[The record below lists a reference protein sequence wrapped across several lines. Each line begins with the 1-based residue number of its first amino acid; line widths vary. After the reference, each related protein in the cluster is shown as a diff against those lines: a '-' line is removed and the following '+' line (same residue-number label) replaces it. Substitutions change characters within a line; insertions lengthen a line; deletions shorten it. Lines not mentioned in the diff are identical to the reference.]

1 MERTPRDVV
10 REARLRLQEAGIP
23 EPGASAEILM
33 SELIGC
39 RRGELAIISEPL
51 SGDPAALYE
60 SWVLRREMRE
70 PVQRIL
76 GYAYFRNL
84 KLELSSETLIPRA
97 DTESVV
103 DAALEAIDRR
113 DGAVVLDLGTGSGAI
128 AISIADERPG
138 CEVHGADI
146 SEEALRISREN
157 AARAGRCLRLHR
169 ANLAAGLHGLES
181 RVEVLVSNPPY
192 VPAAALETLE
202 PEVRCW
208 DPRGALDGGEEGLE
222 FYRRIFRDCTQ
233 LLAPGADLVL
243 EVGDGQA
250 DAVLELGGA
259 AGYDPL
265 GTRRDLSGN
274 VRVALL
280 RRT

>member
-1 MERTPRDVV
+1 
-10 REARLRLQEAGIP
+10 
-23 EPGASAEILM
+23 M
-33 SELIGC
+33 SELLGC
-39 RRGELAIISEPL
+39 RRGELSFISEPL
-51 SGDPAALYE
+51 SSDRAALYE

-84 KLELSSETLIPRA
+84 KLKLIPETLIPRA

-103 DAALEAIDRR
+103 DATLEAVDRR
-113 DGAVVLDLGTGSGAI
+113 VGGRVLDLGTGSGAI

-146 SEEALRISREN
+146 SEEALKISREN
-157 AARAGRCLRLHR
+157 AARAGRCIRFHQADLT
-169 ANLAAGLHGLES
+169 AGLQTLES
-181 RVEVLVSNPPY
+181 KIDVLVSNPPY
-192 VPAAALETLE
+192 VPTAEIDALE
-202 PEVRCW
+202 PEVWSW
-208 DPRGALDGGEEGLE
+208 DPRGALDGGEDGLE
-222 FYRRIFRDCTQ
+222 FYRRIFEDCPP

-250 DAVLELGGA
+250 DAALELGAA
-259 AGYDPL
+259 AGYEPL
-265 GTRRDLSGN
+265 GTRRDLAGN

-280 RRT
+280 RHA

>member
-1 MERTPRDVV
+1 
-10 REARLRLQEAGIP
+10 
-23 EPGASAEILM
+23 M

-39 RRGELAIISEPL
+39 RRGELALISEPL
-51 SGDPAALYE
+51 SSDRAALYE

-84 KLELSSETLIPRA
+84 KLELKSETLIPRA

-103 DAALEAIDRR
+103 DAALETIDRR
-113 DGAVVLDLGTGSGAI
+113 GGGRVLDLGAGSGAI

-157 AARAGRCLRLHR
+157 AARAGRCARFHR
-169 ANLAAGLHGLES
+169 ADLAAGLRGLES
-181 RVEVLVSNPPY
+181 RVEVIVSNPPY
-192 VPAAALETLE
+192 VPTATLE
-202 PEVRCW
+202 ALDPEVRDW
-208 DPRGALDGGEEGLE
+208 DPRGALDGGADGLE
-222 FYRRIFRDCTQ
+222 FYRRIFEDCPP

-250 DAVLELGGA
+250 DAVLELGGV
-259 AGYDPL
+259 AGYEPL
-265 GTRRDLSGN
+265 GTRRDLAGN

-280 RRT
+280 RHA